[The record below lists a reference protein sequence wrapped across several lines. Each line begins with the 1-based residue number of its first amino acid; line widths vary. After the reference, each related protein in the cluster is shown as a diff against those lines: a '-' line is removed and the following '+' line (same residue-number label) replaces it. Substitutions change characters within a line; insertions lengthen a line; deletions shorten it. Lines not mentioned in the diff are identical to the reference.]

1 MLAVLVILAILA
13 SLLFEIVLSL
23 VLDYEL
29 PPRPQRLGCERL
41 DMNGR

>member
-23 VLDYEL
+23 VLDHEL
-29 PPRPQRLGCERL
+29 PPRRPRLGCERF